1 MAFKTATK
9 MHVGEK
15 PGMRSKGVVLTDL
28 KTSLLFF
35 GQESYYASFI
45 RGQTGRKKTEGKK
58 TEQCF
63 LVLTDSMSSLKTAC
77 WAQRTGSLCYSYV
90 LVSLIARV

>member
-1 MAFKTATK
+1 MAFKTATE

-28 KTSLLFF
+28 KTSLPFF

-45 RGQTGRKKTEGKK
+45 RGQTGRKKTDRRKK
-58 TEQCF
+58 
-63 LVLTDSMSSLKTAC
+63 D
-77 WAQRTGSLCYSYV
+77 
-90 LVSLIARV
+90 

>member
-1 MAFKTATK
+1 
-9 MHVGEK
+9 MHPSSGDRQEEK
-15 PGMRSKGVVLTDL
+15 R
-28 KTSLLFF
+28 
-35 GQESYYASFI
+35 Q
-45 RGQTGRKKTEGKK
+45 TEGKK

-90 LVSLIARV
+90 LVSLITCV